1 MAEREMAKLR
11 SKKPRNEP
19 SSSSSQKKDQFRPS
33 QKEFDDLVKAMPD
46 PANVQDSLLADDG
59 ACVFF
64 SSSKI
69 CCCWSSLLVL
79 IVRVSQVNWNFCS
92 FFAVTTLRNYTL
104 LLLLDLGSFWSL
116 GACAI

>member
-1 MAEREMAKLR
+1 MAHASGGLRTSLPREHRHVLVCWNSLDDMAEREMAKLR

-59 ACVFF
+59 GCFFVFF
-64 SSSKI
+64 KI
-69 CCCWSSLLVL
+69 
-79 IVRVSQVNWNFCS
+79 
-92 FFAVTTLRNYTL
+92 L
-104 LLLLDLGSFWSL
+104 LLLVVITSTNSQS
-116 GACAI
+116 